1 MKVEVLYF
9 AELKEITG
17 KDKESFSL
25 NDSKLLELIN
35 ALFIK
40 YDSIKK
46 LIWEENKNNLK
57 KNVSIVLN
65 DEIVN
70 HNNKLSIKLSEG
82 DKIAFLLPI
91 SGG

>member
-1 MKVEVLYF
+1 MKVEILYF

-46 LIWEENKNNLK
+46 LIWEENKKKLK

-82 DKIAFLLPI
+82 DKIAFLLPL

>member
-1 MKVEVLYF
+1 LKVEVLYF

-17 KDKESFSL
+17 KDKESFNL
-25 NDSKLLELIN
+25 NHSELLELIN
-35 ALFIK
+35 ALFKK
-40 YDSIKK
+40 YNSVKK
-46 LIWEENKNNLK
+46 LIWDENKNKLK
-57 KNVSIVLN
+57 KNVSFVLN

-70 HNNKLSIKLSEG
+70 QSNKLSIELSEG